1 MDAMSLPTEF
11 STSQVARFV
20 GTPDAPVV
28 IDVRTDDDF
37 NEDPRMLP
45 ASQRRNHQT
54 VAEWA
59 SAFAGKRVLVS
70 CQKGL
75 KLSQGT
81 AAWLRH
87 FGANASSLEGGF
99 ESWRNAGGPL
109 INTAKFQEL
118 DGYGR
123 TAWVTRARPKIDRI
137 ACPWLI
143 RRFIDPDAVFL
154 FVAPSEVA
162 AVADRFGAT
171 PFDIEGVF
179 WSHRGEACTFD
190 TMVEEFGLL
199 ASAPLGRLATIV
211 RAADT
216 ARLDLAPQAAG
227 LLAASI
233 GLSRMFSNDL
243 EQLDAG
249 MLVYD
254 SFYRWCRDGVDET
267 HNWPNPKSGPVT

>member
-11 STSQVARFV
+11 STSQFARFV

-109 INTAKFQEL
+109 
-118 DGYGR
+118 
-123 TAWVTRARPKIDRI
+123 
-137 ACPWLI
+137 
-143 RRFIDPDAVFL
+143 
-154 FVAPSEVA
+154 
-162 AVADRFGAT
+162 
-171 PFDIEGVF
+171 
-179 WSHRGEACTFD
+179 
-190 TMVEEFGLL
+190 
-199 ASAPLGRLATIV
+199 
-211 RAADT
+211 
-216 ARLDLAPQAAG
+216 
-227 LLAASI
+227 
-233 GLSRMFSNDL
+233 
-243 EQLDAG
+243 
-249 MLVYD
+249 
-254 SFYRWCRDGVDET
+254 
-267 HNWPNPKSGPVT
+267 